1 MKGNNLAERTGY
13 HDHARLPRRALL
25 AATAAEVSVVEYMNM
40 RGDVT
45 EKHPDKAVSDED
57 ARVLTP
63 GDAPC
68 HWADR
73 ADRDEQRETENHG
86 GC

>member
-1 MKGNNLAERTGY
+1 M
-13 HDHARLPRRALL
+13 
-25 AATAAEVSVVEYMNM
+25 VEYMNM

-57 ARVLTP
+57 ARVLTL

-73 ADRDEQRETENHG
+73 ADRERQRTMAGAEM
-86 GC
+86 